1 MKKTALLFS
10 SLLFLSSCSLTQ
22 KEAEENIIYTS
33 FYPIYDFTKRIV
45 KDKFS
50 VINLTPY
57 GAEPHDYEPTARN
70 VVEMTKAKALFM
82 NGLGLESYASSLPK
96 DFENKTYV
104 VTKNIKTIS
113 IGNTIDPHVW
123 LSLPNAIQEMKTI
136 LEIVQDIDPDNA
148 SYYQN
153 NYEEEE
159 KKFLDLKEE
168 YSSKMANLS
177 NRYLVVSHAAFGY
190 LCQDYNLVQV
200 SVNGLSPDQ
209 EPTAKDMEMILSA
222 VKEYHIST
230 IFYEELVS
238 DEISKKIA
246 EETGAKTEMLSPLE
260 GMSEEDMKTKDYLS
274 VMRENYD
281 KIIGACYD

>member
-1 MKKTALLFS
+1 MRKISILFS
-10 SLLFLSSCSLTQ
+10 WLLFLSSCSLTK
-22 KEAEENIIYTS
+22 KETEENIIYTS

-70 VVEMTKAKALFM
+70 VVEMTKAKALFL
-82 NGLGLESYASSLPK
+82 NGLGLESYSSSLPK
-96 DFENKTYV
+96 DFENKTHV

-113 IGNTIDPHVW
+113 IDNTIDPHVW
-123 LSLPNAIQEMKTI
+123 LSLSNAIQEMKNI
-136 LEIVQDIDPDNA
+136 LEIVSEIDPDNA
-148 SYYQN
+148 SYYEN
-153 NYEEEE
+153 NYEEQE
-159 KKFLDLKEE
+159 KKFLDLREE
-168 YSSKMANLS
+168 YSSKMASLE

-190 LCQDYNLVQV
+190 LCQDYDLVQI

-209 EPTAKDMEMILSA
+209 EPTAKDMEKILSA

-246 EETGAKTEMLSPLE
+246 QETGAKTEMLSPLE

-281 KIIGACYD
+281 KIIGSCHD

>member
-159 KKFLDLKEE
+159 KKFFDLKEE
-168 YSSKMANLS
+168 YSTKMANLS

-281 KIIGACYD
+281 KIIGACHD

>member
-168 YSSKMANLS
+168 YSTKMANLS

>member
-159 KKFLDLKEE
+159 KKFFDLKEE
-168 YSSKMANLS
+168 YSTKMANLS

>member
-1 MKKTALLFS
+1 MKKTAIFFS
-10 SLLFLSSCSLTQ
+10 SLFFLSSCSLTQ
-22 KEAEENIIYTS
+22 KETEENIIYTS

-96 DFENKTYV
+96 DFEKKTYV

-113 IGNTIDPHVW
+113 IDNTIDPHVW
-123 LSLPNAIQEMKTI
+123 LSLPNAIQEMKNI
-136 LEIVQDIDPDNA
+136 LEIVQDIDPDNS
-148 SYYQN
+148 SYYQC

-159 KKFLDLKEE
+159 KKFLDLKKE
-168 YSSKMANLS
+168 YSLKMGELE
-177 NRYLVVSHAAFGY
+177 NRYLVVSHAAFAY
-190 LCQDYNLVQV
+190 LCQDYDLVQI

-209 EPTAKDMEMILSA
+209 EPTAKDMEKILSA

-281 KIIGACYD
+281 KIIGACHD

>member
-168 YSSKMANLS
+168 YSTKMANLS

-190 LCQDYNLVQV
+190 LCQDYDLVQV

>member
-1 MKKTALLFS
+1 MKKISVLIS
-10 SLLFLSSCSLTQ
+10 SLVLLSSCSLTQ
-22 KEAEENIIYTS
+22 KETEENLIYTS

-57 GAEPHDYEPTARN
+57 GAEPHDYEPTAKN
-70 VVEMTKAKALFM
+70 VVEMTKAKALFL
-82 NGLGLESYASSLPK
+82 NGLGLESYSSSLPK
-96 DFENKTYV
+96 EFEEKTYV
-104 VTKNIKTIS
+104 VTKNIKTLS
-113 IGNTIDPHVW
+113 IDNTVDPHVW
-123 LSLPNAIQEMKTI
+123 LSLPNAIQEMKNI
-136 LEIVQDIDPDNA
+136 LEIVKDIDPMNA

-159 KKFLDLKEE
+159 KKFLNLKEE
-168 YSSKMANLS
+168 YSTKMASLE

-190 LCQDYNLVQV
+190 LCQDYDLIQI

-209 EPTAKDMEMILSA
+209 EPTAKDMEKILSA

-260 GMSEEDMKTKDYLS
+260 GMSEEDRKTKDYLS
-274 VMRENYD
+274 VMKENYD
-281 KIIGACYD
+281 KIIGACHD